1 MNPAEWLIRTARLR
15 PDAPALM
22 RGETVLADYAEFAR
36 RAASIAAALAA
47 RGVKR
52 GDRVAIFMTNRTEY
66 LEAFYGIWFAGAAA
80 VPINAKLHAKEA
92 AWIIGDAGAEILF
105 ISRDVGAALHGVL
118 PPCVR
123 EVIAADGPEFARLY
137 ATDPLPDPAQLL
149 ADDMLWLFYTSGT
162 IGKPKGVMISAANIQ
177 AAAFSYF
184 IDVDEVR
191 AGDAIL
197 YAAPMSHG
205 AGLYNFMHVLRGA
218 RHVVP
223 ESGGFDPGEILALA
237 PRLGNVS
244 LFAAPTMIRR
254 LVDRAKAE
262 GGAGEG
268 IKTIVYGG
276 GPMYLADIVEAVEMM
291 GPRFVQ
297 IYGQGESPMTITA
310 LARDLVADREHPRW
324 RERLASVGT
333 AQSCVRV
340 RIADQQGRDL
350 PLGEIGEILVQGAPV
365 MLGYWQNRQATA
377 KTIQGGWLWTGDMG
391 AMDEDGFVTLHD
403 RSRDVIISGGANIYP
418 REVEE
423 ALLTHPS
430 VHEVAVVG
438 RRHPEWGEEV
448 VAFVVASPGETVDAA
463 VLDAHC
469 RENIARFKRPKD
481 YVVVE
486 DLPKNNY
493 GKVLKTALRERLE
506 RASDGSLTGG

>member
-1 MNPAEWLIRTARLR
+1 
-15 PDAPALM
+15 
-22 RGETVLADYAEFAR
+22 
-36 RAASIAAALAA
+36 
-47 RGVKR
+47 
-52 GDRVAIFMTNRTEY
+52 MTNRTEY
-66 LEAFYGIWFAGAAA
+66 LEVFYGVWFAGAAV

-92 AWIIGDAGAEILF
+92 AWIIEDAGAEILF
-105 ISRDVGAALHGVL
+105 ISEDVAAPLRSVL

-123 EVIAADGPEFARLY
+123 EVIAADGPDFARLY
-137 ATDPLPDPAQLL
+137 AADPLPAPAQLL

-162 IGKPKGVMISAANIQ
+162 TGKPKGVMISAGNIQ

-191 AGDAIL
+191 AEDAIL

-205 AGLYNFMHVLRGA
+205 AGLYNFMHVLRGS

-223 ESGGFDPGEILALA
+223 ESGGFDPGEILSLA

-244 LFAAPTMIRR
+244 LFAAPTMVRR
-254 LVDRAKAE
+254 LVDGAKAE
-262 GGAGEG
+262 GGTGEG

-276 GPMYLADIVEAVEMM
+276 GPMYLADIVEAVEVM

-310 LARDLVADREHPRW
+310 LAREQVADRTHPRW

-340 RIADQQGRDL
+340 RVADEAGRDV
-350 PLGEIGEILVQGAPV
+350 PCGVVGEILVQGTAV
-365 MLGYWQNRQATA
+365 MLGYWQNPEATA
-377 KTIQGGWLWTGDMG
+377 KTIRNGWLWTGDLG

-403 RSRDVIISGGANIYP
+403 RSKDVIISGGANIYP

-430 VHEVAVVG
+430 VHEAAVVG
-438 RRHPEWGEEV
+438 RHHAEWGEEV
-448 VAFVVASPGETVDAA
+448 VAFVVASPGERIDPVA
-463 VLDAHC
+463 LDMHC

-486 DLPKNNY
+486 ELPKNNY
-493 GKVLKTALRERLE
+493 GKVLKTALRDVL
-506 RASDGSLTGG
+506 